1 MSASDEVGSGRLSL
15 SVALALDGIKQLDAK
30 PITLALSGPF
40 ARVQGRLETD
50 LTATVTAASSSA
62 DLGLDLVG
70 GRAYLGL
77 GGTFYELGA
86 TRSSATGATGLQ
98 LGASGAGGLL
108 AGLHIDPRTWLTD
121 PHNLGAATVGGV
133 ATDHLRAEINVAN
146 VLGDLSKVMASS
158 GATGATGAGGA
169 SSVTSL
175 LPLLESAITQ
185 AQVDIYTGVA
195 DHIVR
200 RFELVL
206 AFSVPPIA
214 AGAVDGLTGGSLRV
228 DATLTD
234 VNQTETITAPASVQP
249 ASKLLNGVF
258 ALESRFGSL
267 ASLVSGLTSAG
278 GGEASASSA
287 GTAAG

>member
-133 ATDHLRAEINVAN
+133 ATD
-146 VLGDLSKVMASS
+146 LGDLSKVMASS